1 MYRLGRGSPGQGSVG
16 RGPEGEGNSGTFTI
30 ISTTK
35 MAVKM

>member
-1 MYRLGRGSPGQGSVG
+1 MYRLGRGSQDRVMEDRDPRG
-16 RGPEGEGNSGTFTI
+16 RGNISTFTI

>member
-1 MYRLGRGSPGQGSVG
+1 MYGLGRGSQDRVAEDSDPRG
-16 RGPEGEGNSGTFTI
+16 RGNISTFTI

>member
-1 MYRLGRGSPGQGSVG
+1 MYRLGRGCQVRVVWD
-16 RGPEGEGNSGTFTI
+16 RGPEGEGKISTFTI

>member
-1 MYRLGRGSPGQGSVG
+1 MYRLGRGSQDRVTEDRDLRA
-16 RGPEGEGNSGTFTI
+16 RGDISTFTI